1 MSDRRTARGPVAA
14 VLAALAALLVAVAG
28 CSGDTGPNEPSPG
41 PSAGHDH
48 DHELP
53 GAPDPTTA
61 GPDVVAAQALSMMFT
76 WQPVTDPS
84 SGAGLR
90 RAAPWLGGDLAAAA
104 SSTLL
109 TDTPERS
116 DPRWAAWRRSGD
128 VITATADV
136 DAGHIPDTPTT
147 AVRLVTVRQKTLHAD
162 GATTPLTP
170 MRIEA
175 TCSRTDSGW
184 RLTGFTVTAG

>member
-1 MSDRRTARGPVAA
+1 MSERQAVRRPVAA
-14 VLAALAALLVAVAG
+14 VLAALAALTLILTG
-28 CSGDTGPNEPSPG
+28 CGGDTSPGAPEPS

-53 GAPDPTTA
+53 GAPDPATA

-84 SGAGLR
+84 SGAALR
-90 RAAPWLGGDLAAAA
+90 RAAPWLGGDLATAAT
-104 SSTLL
+104 STQ
-109 TDTPERS
+109 TAGPQRP
-116 DPRWAAWRRSGD
+116 DPRWASWRRSGD
-128 VITATADV
+128 VVTATADV

-147 AVRLVTVRQKTLHAD
+147 AVRLVTVRQQTLHAD
-162 GATTPLTP
+162 GTTTPLTP

-175 TCSRTDSGW
+175 TISHTDDGW
-184 RLTGFTVTAG
+184 RLTAFTVTAG

>member
-1 MSDRRTARGPVAA
+1 MSERRSAPRSAAA
-14 VLAALAALLVAVAG
+14 VLAALVALMVTVAG
-28 CSGDTGPNEPSPG
+28 CSGDTGSNAPAPV

-48 DHELP
+48 DHQLP
-53 GAPDPTTA
+53 GAPDPATA

-84 SGAGLR
+84 SGQALR

-104 SSTLL
+104 SSTQ
-109 TDTPERS
+109 TATPERPDS
-116 DPRWAAWRRSGD
+116 RWASWRRSGD
-128 VITATADV
+128 VVTATADV

-147 AVRLVTVRQKTLHAD
+147 TVRLVTVRQHTLHAD
-162 GATTPLTP
+162 GTTTPLTP

-175 TCSRTDSGW
+175 TLSHTESGW